1 MKIQEACPD
10 KKYLSHSSLH
20 KRVWIILPCSLILL
34 LVSGVLA
41 IGIGSVYISPL
52 KVLKVLF
59 SPGEKDAVEYIII
72 YNMRLARVVA
82 SLTGGAALALSGLLL
97 QILFNNPIADPYVL
111 GISSGAR
118 LFVGIAMLGGLTFG
132 FNASN
137 PWFMFL
143 GAFLGAFTVMLFML
157 AFASKIKSVTTLLIV
172 GIMIGYLCSSLVG
185 MLIAFSDDSSIA
197 DFTKWNMGS
206 FGLITWEKNAVLAIV
221 CSTFILLSFMI
232 SKKLNALLLGEAY
245 AKTMGIHTKR
255 LRIVIILISGVLTA
269 VVTAFAGPIAFVGM
283 SVPHMARMALKT
295 QDARVLLPVTVISGG
310 IFGVVCDLLARTLA
324 RPDELPIGTVTSF
337 VGVPIVLFLLIKRNK
352 VKS

>member
-1 MKIQEACPD
+1 MKTQEACLD
-10 KKYLSHSSLH
+10 KRYLNHSCFN
-20 KRVWIILPCSLILL
+20 KRAWMIILGSLILL

-41 IGIGSVYISPL
+41 IGIGSVYISPVT
-52 KVLKVLF
+52 VLKVLF
-59 SPGEKDAVEYIII
+59 SPGDKGAVEYTII

-82 SLTGGAALALSGLLL
+82 SLIGGAALALSGLLL

-118 LFVGIAMLGGLTFG
+118 LFVGIAMLGGVTLG

-143 GAFLGAFTVMLFML
+143 GAFLGAFTVMMIML
-157 AFASKIKSVTTLLIV
+157 AFASKIKSVTILLIV

-185 MLIAFSDDSSIA
+185 ILIAFSDDHSIA

-206 FGLITWEKNAVLAIV
+206 FGLITWGKNIVLTIV
-221 CSTFILLSFMI
+221 CSIFILLSLMI

-245 AKTMGIHTKR
+245 AKTMGINTKL
-255 LRIVIILISGVLTA
+255 LRFTIILLSGVLTA
-269 VVTAFAGPIAFVGM
+269 VVTAFAGLIAFVGM
-283 SVPHMARMALKT
+283 SVPHIARMALKT
-295 QDARVLLPVTVISGG
+295 QDARVLLPVTVMLGG
-310 IFGVVCDLLARTLA
+310 VFGVLCDLLARTIA
-324 RPDELPIGTVTSF
+324 RPNELPIGTVTSF